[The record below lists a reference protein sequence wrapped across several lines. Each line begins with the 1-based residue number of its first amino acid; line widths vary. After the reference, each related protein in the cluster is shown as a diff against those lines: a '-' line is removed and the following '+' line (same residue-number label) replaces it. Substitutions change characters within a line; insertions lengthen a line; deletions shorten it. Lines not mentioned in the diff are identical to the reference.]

1 MTQKTSERY
10 SFMRLAKL
18 IYPGVG
24 YDAIVRRFQFLWRVI
39 SRYPYFNK
47 IYQRLLDPVFEKA
60 TLRHPRLLEK
70 AFRPHICSA
79 FSIRERATA
88 IVDHFSFLKKI
99 FSDELIDV
107 IYTESGKEIIKR
119 LTHQCFGLRPKAL
132 ILELVRLFAIAIE
145 CELLLAV
152 TNKSHVYQARKKR
165 HQRIKCSYGALW
177 SEYSASEFNEKFVC
191 LPLDSTYK
199 PLEIVKSKKR
209 AMYRR
214 RYQLLEE
221 LKHAILLLHRY
232 KRHP

>member
-1 MTQKTSERY
+1 M
-10 SFMRLAKL
+10 FL
-18 IYPGVG
+18 ILFFRTNVVYNVKFFFGFYVK
-24 YDAIVRRFQFLWRVI
+24 QFLI
-39 SRYPYFNK
+39 
-47 IYQRLLDPVFEKA
+47 
-60 TLRHPRLLEK
+60 
-70 AFRPHICSA
+70 
-79 FSIRERATA
+79 
-88 IVDHFSFLKKI
+88 I
-99 FSDELIDV
+99 FINLSKV
-107 IYTESGKEIIKR
+107 QYTESGKEIIKR

-165 HQRIKCSYGALW
+165 PQRIKCSYDALW

-191 LPLDSTYK
+191 LPLDNTYK

-221 LKHAILLLHRY
+221 LKRDCLLVCVNRVSQNYESAIVLTDFLILSKTTLRSN
-232 KRHP
+232 